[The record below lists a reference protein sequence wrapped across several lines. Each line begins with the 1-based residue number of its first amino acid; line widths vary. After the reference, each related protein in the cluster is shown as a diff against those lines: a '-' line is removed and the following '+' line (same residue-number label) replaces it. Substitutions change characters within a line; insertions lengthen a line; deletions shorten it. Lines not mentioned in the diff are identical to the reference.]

1 MNKIGIKINDVL
13 DYEQFENFQYVLD
26 YDFEY
31 DELLELIREQRV
43 IKLDIDNDE
52 DRAEDIEVL
61 KELLLELDNQN
72 IRYQLYAFNEEW
84 REQKLSELK

>member
-1 MNKIGIKINDVL
+1 MNKIGIKMNDVL